1 MFSEQPTSL
10 SSFFLGAPLLSFIET
25 QFSSVPVKPV
35 KLGSPEAQ
43 NTFGPNRVALAAHQ
57 RNWLLNCKADPEVKY
72 SPLKLKPSKPTIF
85 SFFDHAGSILQQKL
99 TVH

>member
-1 MFSEQPTSL
+1 MSL

-43 NTFGPNRVALAAHQ
+43 NTFDPNGVALAAHHV
-57 RNWLLNCKADPEVKY
+57 NWLLNCKADPDVKY
-72 SPLKLKPSKPTIF
+72 SPSKLKPSKPKLFLIF
-85 SFFDHAGSILQQKL
+85 
-99 TVH
+99 